1 MEIPVINCK
10 VGFKTKSTKYCI
22 LALSGTKHAG
32 FNSNNTIF
40 TIKVTIFY
48 YTIVIYQ
55 RKPAKNFQ
63 NFLSKGFKDYYIGRN
78 IKQKVKLKKRKASA
92 YISKLYRH

>member
-1 MEIPVINCK
+1 MEIPVIDCK

-32 FNSNNTIF
+32 FNSNNIIF
-40 TIKVTIFY
+40 TVKVTIFY

-78 IKQKVKLKKRKASA
+78 IKQKVKLKKKSEC
-92 YISKLYRH
+92 LYFQTL